1 MFIIYKNSNEVS
13 RNTRYSPGWVGG
25 FLQFTT
31 LLEAR
36 QGGCKWKRITVLLN
50 VRVLSETV
58 ALALCPRLMS
68 FRLKLLLPS
77 SKEEGRRGLSRGK
90 TRRAVA
96 ALAE

>member
-1 MFIIYKNSNEVS
+1 M
-13 RNTRYSPGWVGG
+13 RSPGTHAIVPGG
-25 FLQFTT
+25 WTT

-77 SKEEGRRGLSRGK
+77 KEGRRGLSRGK
-90 TRRAVA
+90 TRSAVA
-96 ALAE
+96 TLAE